1 MRKNSSLSHE
11 IGSSLGDLSGP
22 FSVYIHIPFCLR
34 KCPYCSFFSVPATPG
49 ESEKYLDLLKK
60 EILFY
65 RAFLGEKSEASTLY
79 FGGGTPTMLS
89 PGQWE
94 DLLSFLEENIPV
106 SPCAEIT
113 VEANPESF
121 SERHA
126 AVWKKGRVSRVSIG
140 VQSFSD
146 GDLLWLGR
154 PHDASKACEAVRTA
168 VLGGFSVSADLMFG
182 LRDQTLRSWACSV
195 KTALGLGVD
204 HISLYQLSIDEG
216 CRWNSSP
223 PSGRT
228 DGYPFYRWSQ
238 WYLPRKGFS
247 QYEIASF
254 SLPGRHSRHNTAYWR
269 RDPVLGLGA
278 GAWGFLGEKRY
289 RNEGSLEGYASS
301 VRAFG
306 GSVAG
311 MESVSGEK
319 AAREAAVLLLRT
331 QWGISFG
338 AFSHKYGQAILDSIR
353 DTLRREA
360 PADCFSESP
369 GSLSLTPKGMRVA
382 NALWSLI
389 V

>member
-1 MRKNSSLSHE
+1 
-11 IGSSLGDLSGP
+11 
-22 FSVYIHIPFCLR
+22 
-34 KCPYCSFFSVPATPG
+34 
-49 ESEKYLDLLKK
+49 
-60 EILFY
+60 
-65 RAFLGEKSEASTLY
+65 
-79 FGGGTPTMLS
+79 MLS

-126 AVWKKGRVSRVSIG
+126 AVWKKRRVSKVSIG

-182 LRDQTLRSWACSV
+182 LRDQTLRSWAGSV

-247 QYEIASF
+247 SMKSPVFPCPGATAATTPPTGGGIPSWGLEQVPGVF
-254 SLPGRHSRHNTAYWR
+254 SGKNGTGMRAALRGTLLPFVPSGEAWPGWSRSQGRRLPGKQLCFCSGHN
-269 RDPVLGLGA
+269 
-278 GAWGFLGEKRY
+278 
-289 RNEGSLEGYASS
+289 
-301 VRAFG
+301 
-306 GSVAG
+306 
-311 MESVSGEK
+311 
-319 AAREAAVLLLRT
+319 
-331 QWGISFG
+331 G
-338 AFSHKYGQAILDSIR
+338 AFPSTLFRTNTVRQYLTAFRIPSGGKLPPMFFGKPGQPFA
-353 DTLRREA
+353 DTER
-360 PADCFSESP
+360 
-369 GSLSLTPKGMRVA
+369 MRVA